1 MKRCLFQVNLIPKL
15 NALGNLIPR
24 LNALGEELS
33 AVQDYFQGKLVS

>member
-1 MKRCLFQVNLIPKL
+1 MKRCLFQVNLIPK
-15 NALGNLIPR
+15 